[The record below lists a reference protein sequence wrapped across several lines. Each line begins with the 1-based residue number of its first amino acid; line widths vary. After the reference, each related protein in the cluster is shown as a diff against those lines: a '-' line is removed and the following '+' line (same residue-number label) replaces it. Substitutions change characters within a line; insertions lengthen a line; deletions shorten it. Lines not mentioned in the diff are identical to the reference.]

1 MRLFIY
7 LSHFI
12 VADLSEDSS
21 FLGNF
26 HGDSSSF
33 PELELI
39 NILPN

>member
-1 MRLFIY
+1 
-7 LSHFI
+7 
-12 VADLSEDSS
+12 LSENSS

-39 NILPN
+39 NILTNE